1 MSKKIVIDPGHG
13 GSDPG
18 TSANGITEKDY
29 TLKISQYMKKRLDDL
44 GIENSITRT
53 GDETLE
59 PSLRPKRV
67 QDFYGTGSD
76 IIVVSNHINAGGAD
90 GAEIIYALRNNDT
103 LPSKIAKELEAAGQN
118 VRKYYQRRLPSNP
131 AKDYYYILRDTP
143 NNQSIIVEYGFVDS
157 KEDDVNQIKNNYE
170 ELTEAV
176 VKALADYAGVTY
188 TPPVGSN
195 TYVVKKGDTLW
206 SIARKNNISVDEL
219 KKLNNLTS
227 NSLSLN
233 QVLKL
238 PTSNNDL
245 STTYTV
251 KSGDTLY
258 KIANQFGLSLNEL
271 KSINNLL
278 TNNLSIGQ
286 VLKVKKD
293 TGNDNA
299 TNDKSSTYTVKSGDT
314 LYSISRKLN
323 VSVDE
328 IKKANNLTN
337 NLLTVGQIL
346 QIPTDETKVYTV
358 KSGDTLYTIAR
369 NNNTTVSDIIELN
382 NLSTSNL
389 SIGQKLLLPS

>member
-1 MSKKIVIDPGHG
+1 M
-13 GSDPG
+13 
-18 TSANGITEKDY
+18 
-29 TLKISQYMKKRLDDL
+29 
-44 GIENSITRT
+44 
-53 GDETLE
+53 
-59 PSLRPKRV
+59 
-67 QDFYGTGSD
+67 
-76 IIVVSNHINAGGAD
+76 
-90 GAEIIYALRNNDT
+90 
-103 LPSKIAKELEAAGQN
+103 
-118 VRKYYQRRLPSNP
+118 
-131 AKDYYYILRDTP
+131 
-143 NNQSIIVEYGFVDS
+143 
-157 KEDDVNQIKNNYE
+157 
-170 ELTEAV
+170 
-176 VKALADYAGVTY
+176 
-188 TPPVGSN
+188 
-195 TYVVKKGDTLW
+195 W

-251 KSGDTLY
+251 KSEDTLY
-258 KIANQFGLSLNEL
+258 KIANQFGLSVNEL
-271 KSINNLL
+271 KSINNLS

-293 TGNDNA
+293 TNNDSA
-299 TNDKSSTYTVKSGDT
+299 TSDKSSTYTVKSGDT

-328 IKKANNLTN
+328 IKRANNLTN

-346 QIPTDETKVYTV
+346 QIPTDTTKVYTV

-369 NNNTTVSDIIELN
+369 NNNTTVSDLIELN

>member
-1 MSKKIVIDPGHG
+1 M
-13 GSDPG
+13 
-18 TSANGITEKDY
+18 
-29 TLKISQYMKKRLDDL
+29 
-44 GIENSITRT
+44 
-53 GDETLE
+53 
-59 PSLRPKRV
+59 
-67 QDFYGTGSD
+67 
-76 IIVVSNHINAGGAD
+76 
-90 GAEIIYALRNNDT
+90 
-103 LPSKIAKELEAAGQN
+103 
-118 VRKYYQRRLPSNP
+118 
-131 AKDYYYILRDTP
+131 
-143 NNQSIIVEYGFVDS
+143 
-157 KEDDVNQIKNNYE
+157 
-170 ELTEAV
+170 
-176 VKALADYAGVTY
+176 
-188 TPPVGSN
+188 
-195 TYVVKKGDTLW
+195 W

-258 KIANQFGLSLNEL
+258 KIANQFGLSVNEL
-271 KSINNLL
+271 KSINNLS

-299 TNDKSSTYTVKSGDT
+299 TNDKSSTYMVKSGDT
-314 LYSISRKLN
+314 LCSISRKLN

-346 QIPTDETKVYTV
+346 QIPTDKTKVYTV

>member
-18 TSANGITEKDY
+18 TSANGITEKEY

-59 PSLRPKRV
+59 PSVRPKRV

-176 VKALADYAGVTY
+176 VKALADYVGVTY

-258 KIANQFGLSLNEL
+258 KIANQFGLSVNEL
-271 KSINNLL
+271 KSINNLS

-293 TGNDNA
+293 TNNDN
-299 TNDKSSTYTVKSGDT
+299 TTSDKSSTYTVKSGDT

-328 IKKANNLTN
+328 IKRANNLTN

-346 QIPTDETKVYTV
+346 QIPTDTTKVYTV

-382 NLSTSNL
+382 NLSASNL

>member
-59 PSLRPKRV
+59 PSVRPKRV

-157 KEDDVNQIKNNYE
+157 PEDDVNQIKNNYE

-176 VKALADYAGVTY
+176 VKALADYVGVTY
-188 TPPVGSN
+188 SPPVGSN

-258 KIANQFGLSLNEL
+258 KIANQFGLSVNEL
-271 KSINNLL
+271 KSINNLS

-293 TGNDNA
+293 TNNDSA
-299 TNDKSSTYTVKSGDT
+299 TSDKSSTYTVKSGDT

-328 IKKANNLTN
+328 IKRANNLTN
-337 NLLTVGQIL
+337 NLLTVGQTL
-346 QIPTDETKVYTV
+346 QIPTDTTKVYTV

-389 SIGQKLLLPS
+389 TIGQKLLLPS